1 MLVSICTVTYN
12 RRVFI
17 PTLIQCVQH
26 QTYKNIEW
34 VIIDDGTEPIGDL
47 VKDIPFVKYIQ
58 LTTKHSLGK
67 KRNIMHSHCTGDI
80 LVYMDDDDY
89 YPPTRV
95 SHAVEKLTASDC
107 LIAGSSVIHVHY
119 PHLDKIIE
127 FGPYKENHA
136 TAGTFAFK
144 RELLE
149 QTSYEDIASFGEE
162 AKFLKDFTIPM
173 VQLDP
178 LQVILVVSHVQNTV
192 DKKKLLQ
199 DGNPFLHETTL
210 TMSDFIKE
218 PDIYQFFHEDINK
231 ISHKRDVFTV
241 RLGNTV
247 LCEEEIVELLNKQ
260 HQYIL
265 HLTRQMKTHMPIKE

>member
-1 MLVSICTVTYN
+1 MLVSICTITYN
-12 RRVFI
+12 RRAFI
-17 PTLIQCVQH
+17 PTLIQCVQQ

-34 VIIDDGTEPIGDL
+34 VIIDDGTDPIGDL

-95 SHAVEKLTASDC
+95 SHAVEKLTTTDC
-107 LIAGSSVIHVHY
+107 LIAGSSVIHVYY

-136 TAGTFAFK
+136 TAGT
-144 RELLE
+144 
-149 QTSYEDIASFGEE
+149 YEDIASFGEE

-178 LQVILVVSHVQNTV
+178 LQVILVVSHGQNTV
-192 DKKKLLQ
+192 DKKKMLQ
-199 DGNPFLHETTL
+199 DGNPYLHETTL
-210 TMSDFIKE
+210 TMTDFIKE
-218 PDIYQFFHEDINK
+218 PTIYQFFHEDINK
-231 ISHKRDVFTV
+231 ISPKREVFTV
-241 RLGNTV
+241 RLGNSV

-265 HLTRQMKTHMPIKE
+265 HLTSEIKKLMHV

>member
-1 MLVSICTVTYN
+1 MLVSICTVTFN
-12 RRVFI
+12 RRAFI

-34 VIIDDGTEPIGDL
+34 IIIDDGTDPIGDL

-58 LTTKHSLGK
+58 LTTKHALGK
-67 KRNIMHSHCTGDI
+67 KRNIMHSYCKGDI
-80 LVYMDDDDY
+80 FVYMDDDDY

-107 LIAGSSVIHVHY
+107 LVAGSSIIHVHY
-119 PHLDKIIE
+119 PHLNKIIE

-149 QTSYEDIASFGEE
+149 QTAYEEIATFGEE
-162 AKFLKDFTIPM
+162 SHFLKGFTIPM
-173 VQLDP
+173 IQLDP
-178 LQVILVVSHVQNTV
+178 LHVILVVSHGQNTV

-199 DGNPFLHETTL
+199 DSNTHLHETTL

-218 PDIYQFFHEDINK
+218 PALYQFFHEDIQK
-231 ISHKRDVFTV
+231 IPTKRETFSV

-260 HQYIL
+260 HQYII
-265 HLTRQMKTHMPIKE
+265 HLTNELKKINTIQE